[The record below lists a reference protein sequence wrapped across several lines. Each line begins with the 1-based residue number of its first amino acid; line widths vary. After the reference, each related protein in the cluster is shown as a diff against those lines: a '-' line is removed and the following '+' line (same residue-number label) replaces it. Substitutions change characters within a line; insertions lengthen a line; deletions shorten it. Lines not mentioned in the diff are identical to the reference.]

1 MGNIIRNKH
10 KQKSKKLQNENQNLL
25 KHIESLQRL
34 YHYQKYINNQ
44 QKQTI
49 HSLSKALN
57 VLNDKNIQKK

>member
-10 KQKSKKLQNENQNLL
+10 KQKSKDLQNENQNLL

-57 VLNDKNIQKK
+57 VLNGKNIQKK